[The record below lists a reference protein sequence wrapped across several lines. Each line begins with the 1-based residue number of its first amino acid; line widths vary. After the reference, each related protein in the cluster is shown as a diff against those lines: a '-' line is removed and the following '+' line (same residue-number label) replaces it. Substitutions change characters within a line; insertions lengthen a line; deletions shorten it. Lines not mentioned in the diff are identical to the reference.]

1 MSEHLGESGDHQS
14 SDFSHHRHQ
23 MNPSLVRFA
32 TSPLAT
38 LLQLMVTAI
47 AIPVMGYI
55 GGKSIDELV
64 SLNRAVARIETTNAT
79 IEQRTRSL
87 EAVSLSHEAAIA
99 ILRDKSIRHDVQMEN
114 MDERFVTK
122 RAR

>member
-1 MSEHLGESGDHQS
+1 
-14 SDFSHHRHQ
+14 